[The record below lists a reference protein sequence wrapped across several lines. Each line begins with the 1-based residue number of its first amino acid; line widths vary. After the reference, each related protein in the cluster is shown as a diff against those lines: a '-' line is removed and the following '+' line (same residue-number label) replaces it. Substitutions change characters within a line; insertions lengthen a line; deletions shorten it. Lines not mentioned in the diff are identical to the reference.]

1 MCRRIT
7 GTLLR
12 FPAKIGR
19 WSTRAHYLG
28 LRKSRTRSRPCLIFL
43 RSLHVSPL
51 RSFQPIHLRPCN
63 FNSKVVYWP
72 PWIFLLKVF
81 GATDH
86 WIYVQVPGTVVRM
99 YNNQSHSIT
108 KKAIF
113 FVWQWILI
121 SRFSHSLSLS
131 CWHFTEP
138 PSLSSVSSNS
148 STFTPAYHHL
158 H

>member
-28 LRKSRTRSRPCLIFL
+28 LRKSRTRSRPRLIFL

-63 FNSKVVYWP
+63 FNSKFVYWP

-86 WIYVQVPGTVVRM
+86 WIYVQVPGAVVRM

-113 FVWQWILI
+113 FVWHAVDSYLALLSFFILVLLTLY
-121 SRFSHSLSLS
+121 RATVFELG
-131 CWHFTEP
+131 
-138 PSLSSVSSNS
+138 VV
-148 STFTPAYHHL
+148 
-158 H
+158 